1 MVAEQGRVGK
11 IVSHLGVAVEV
22 QFDDGERR
30 PVRVRRKSGHVVG
43 DLVRVVEDE
52 LLRQPRRTEL
62 RRRDGRGGVHLVAAN
77 LDLLFI
83 VVAPRPAPP
92 AGFLDRAIVAARA
105 AELKPFLLCNK
116 TDLDSAAEL
125 LQSLQQTYG
134 ALLPVLPLSTE
145 TGAGL
150 DELRAVFGAGLCGA
164 FVGASGVGK
173 SSLLNALIP
182 QSRLK
187 TAPVSDFTGIG
198 THTTTV
204 ATLHPLPDGGELV
217 DTPGFLDFGL
227 VDQSVEEIARFFP
240 GFEAAAAES
249 CRFRDCRHQ
258 SEPGC
263 AVRGLVEQGVIPKE
277 RYQAYGPLL
286 EEAQAWQLARQ
297 RQGWR

>member
-1 MVAEQGRVGK
+1 VVAEQGRMGK

-22 QFDDGERR
+22 LFDDGERR
-30 PVRVRRKSGHVVG
+30 PVRVKRKSGHVVG
-43 DLVRVVEDE
+43 DLVRVVEED

-77 LDLLFI
+77 LDLLCI

-105 AELKPFLLCNK
+105 AELKPFLICNK
-116 TDLDSAAEL
+116 TDLDIAAEL
-125 LQSLQQTYG
+125 LQFLQQTYG
-134 ALLPVLPLSTE
+134 ALLPVLPLSTK
-145 TGAGL
+145 TGVGL
-150 DELRAVFGAGLCGA
+150 EELRAVFGAGLCGA

-182 QSRLK
+182 QSQLK

-204 ATLHPLPDGGELV
+204 ATLHALPAGGEIV

-227 VDQSVEEIARFFP
+227 VDQSVEEIAQYFP

-249 CRFRDCRHQ
+249 CRFRNCRHL

-263 AVRGLVEQGVIPKE
+263 AVRGLVEQGVIPPE
-277 RYQAYGPLL
+277 RYQAYAPLL
-286 EEAQAWQLARQ
+286 EEAQTWQLARQ

>member
-1 MVAEQGRVGK
+1 MAADPGRLGK

-22 QFDDGERR
+22 LFEDGERR
-30 PVRVRRKSGHVVG
+30 PVRVKRKSGHVVG
-43 DLVRVVEDE
+43 DLVRVVDEE

-105 AELKPFLLCNK
+105 AELKPFLVCNK
-116 TDLDSAAEL
+116 TDLDIAAEL
-125 LQSLQQTYG
+125 LDSLQQTYG
-134 ALLPVLPLSTE
+134 PMLPILALSTKN
-145 TGAGL
+145 GSGL
-150 DELRAVFGAGLCGA
+150 DEVRAVFGAGQCGA

-182 QSRLK
+182 QSQLK
-187 TAPVSDFTGIG
+187 TAPVSEFTGIG

-204 ATLHPLPDGGELV
+204 ATLHSLPDGGELV

-227 VDQSVEEIARFFP
+227 VDQSVEEISQFFP
-240 GFEAAAAES
+240 GFEAAAAQS
-249 CRFRDCRHQ
+249 CRFRNCRHL

-263 AVRGLVEQGVIPKE
+263 AVRSLVEQGIIPQE
-277 RYQAYGPLL
+277 RYQAYAPLL
-286 EEAQAWQLARQ
+286 EEAQTWQLARQ

>member
-1 MVAEQGRVGK
+1 MSVEPGRVGK

-22 QFDDGERR
+22 LFADGDRQ
-30 PVRVRRKSGHVVG
+30 PIRVKRKSGHVVG
-43 DLVRVVEDE
+43 DLVRVVGEE

-77 LDLLFI
+77 LDLLCI

-92 AGFLDRAIVAARA
+92 AGFLDRAIVTARSA
-105 AELKPFLLCNK
+105 GLRPVLVCNK
-116 TDLDSAAEL
+116 ADLEIAPEL
-125 LQSLQQTYG
+125 LQSLRQTYG
-134 ALLPVLPLSTE
+134 GVLPVLALSTK
-145 TGAGL
+145 TGQGL
-150 DELRAVFGAGLCGA
+150 DSLREIFAAGQCGV

-173 SSLLNALIP
+173 SSLLNALCP
-182 QSRLK
+182 QSQLK

-204 ATLHPLPDGGELV
+204 ATLHSLVDGGELV

-227 VDQSVEEIARFFP
+227 VDQSVEEIAVHFP
-240 GFEAAAAES
+240 GFEPAAAQS
-249 CRFRDCRHQ
+249 CKFRNCRHL

-263 AVRGLVEQGVIPKE
+263 AVRGLVEQGVIAME
-277 RYQAYGPLL
+277 RYQAYAPLL
-286 EEAQAWQLARQ
+286 EEAQNWQQARQ

>member
-1 MVAEQGRVGK
+1 MAADPGRLGK

-22 QFDDGERR
+22 LFEDGERR
-30 PVRVRRKSGHVVG
+30 PVRVKRKSGHVVG
-43 DLVRVVEDE
+43 DLVRVVDEE

-105 AELKPFLLCNK
+105 AELKPFLVCNK
-116 TDLDSAAEL
+116 TDLDIAAEL
-125 LQSLQQTYG
+125 LDSLQQTYG
-134 ALLPVLPLSTE
+134 AMLPILALSTKN
-145 TGAGL
+145 GSGL
-150 DELRAVFGAGLCGA
+150 DEVRAVFGAGQCGA

-182 QSRLK
+182 QSQLK
-187 TAPVSDFTGIG
+187 TAPVSEFTGIG

-204 ATLHPLPDGGELV
+204 ATLHSLPDGGELV

-227 VDQSVEEIARFFP
+227 VDQSVEEISQFFP
-240 GFEAAAAES
+240 GFEAAAAQS
-249 CRFRDCRHQ
+249 CRFRNCRHL

-263 AVRGLVEQGVIPKE
+263 AVRSLVEQGIIPQE
-277 RYQAYGPLL
+277 RYQAYAPLL
-286 EEAQAWQLARQ
+286 EEAQTWQLARQ